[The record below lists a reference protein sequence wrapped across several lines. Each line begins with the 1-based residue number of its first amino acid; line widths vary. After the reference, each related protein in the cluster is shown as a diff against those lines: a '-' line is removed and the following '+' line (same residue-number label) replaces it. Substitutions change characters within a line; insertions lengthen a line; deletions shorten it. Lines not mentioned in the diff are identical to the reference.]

1 MLGKPPEQP
10 HLSFEQGSSFT
21 PPPVLFLL
29 SWSNC
34 FNKQNSFL
42 CRAFCPFS
50 CQSLTVSPYAMIC
63 FGFPSSDFVF
73 RFLLSLRW
81 EFSPFSETFTTLS
94 SPNPSAGHRNGAGS
108 SRSRE
113 LLSTHPI
120 YVHKLTFLC
129 VKCSFYM

>member
-42 CRAFCPFS
+42 SSAFCPFS

-63 FGFPSSDFVF
+63 FGFPASDFVF

-81 EFSPFSETFTTLS
+81 LWGFFWGGSPGNSVLS
-94 SPNPSAGHRNGAGS
+94 QRHSSLSALQILQLDTQTGQGALEIGNCCLLTPSTCTN
-108 SRSRE
+108 
-113 LLSTHPI
+113 
-120 YVHKLTFLC
+120 
-129 VKCSFYM
+129 